1 MLKTV
6 VQLNIFVETVLL
18 FFFFFDYL
26 MSRKFKEQHLCEFI
40 GNIINVFIYF
50 WSI

>member
-6 VQLNIFVETVLL
+6 VQLNIFVETVF

-26 MSRKFKEQHLCEFI
+26 SRKFKEQHLCEFI